1 MKTIL
6 FLLTFNLCIFSISF
20 SQSAPAIEWQNT
32 IGGGNNDDVNDIKK
46 TTDGGYI
53 LAGSSASN
61 ISGDKTENCIGADDY
76 WIVKI
81 DSVGNIQWQNT
92 IGGDVDDVLY
102 AVQQTSDG
110 GYILG
115 GHSYS
120 DISGDKTE
128 NNNGSVD
135 MWIVKTDA
143 AGNIQWQNTIGGTG
157 IDFLNSMQQTQD
169 GGFILG
175 SRSKSNIS
183 VDKTENCIGGFDY
196 WIIKTDTVGNI
207 EWQNTIGGNGDDFL
221 FSVQQTTDEGFII
234 GGYSISN
241 ISGDKTENSIGDFDY
256 WIVKTDKFGNIQW
269 QNTIGGNLNDAC
281 YSATQTIDGGY
292 ILGGYSLSGIS
303 GDKTEASL
311 GDRDYWL
318 VKTDSLGNVLWQN
331 TIGGSSTDVL
341 YIVRQSTDGG
351 YFLGGDSR
359 SNISGDKTE
368 NNWDLTQLNPDY
380 WIVKTDSVGNIVW
393 DNTIGGVAR
402 DYFSFINESGDGGI
416 VLGGISESN
425 ISGDKT
431 ENCIGGWDYWI
442 IKLFSDTITSAFNL
456 QNTTTNIQL
465 FPNPAKEEV
474 TINIIHPDFIGQPIA
489 TSVFDVMGNV
499 VLRKEQSKT
508 SNIKL
513 QTSNFSKGIYL
524 VEVKSNNN
532 VYRSKLIKE

>member
-6 FLLTFNLCIFSISF
+6 FLLTFNFCISSLSF
-20 SQSAPAIEWQNT
+20 SQTAPAIEWQNT

-157 IDFLNSMQQTQD
+157 IDFLNSMQQTLD

-442 IKLFSDTITSAFNL
+442 IKLFSDTITSAFNH

-474 TINIIHPDFIGQPIA
+474 TINIIHPDYQNQFITI
-489 TSVFDVMGNV
+489 SVYDVLGNV
-499 VLRKEQSKT
+499 VLTKQAATVNCELKVA
-508 SNIKL
+508 
-513 QTSNFSKGIYL
+513 NFCKGVYFM
-524 VEVKSNNN
+524 EVTAGRD
-532 VYRSKLIKE
+532 VWRSKFVKE

>member
-157 IDFLNSMQQTQD
+157 IDFLNSMQQTLD

-416 VLGGISESN
+416 VFGGISESN

-474 TINIIHPDFIGQPIA
+474 TINIIHPDYQNQFITI
-489 TSVFDVMGNV
+489 SVYDVLGNV
-499 VLRKEQSKT
+499 VLTKQAATVNCQLKV
-508 SNIKL
+508 
-513 QTSNFSKGIYL
+513 SNFCKGVYFM
-524 VEVKSNNN
+524 EVTAGRD
-532 VYRSKLIKE
+532 VWRSKFVKE